1 MEFPE
6 DLRYTREHEW
16 ARRKGNQIVVGITD
30 FAQDQ
35 LGDVVY
41 VELPDVGDPVKK
53 GESFGVVES
62 TKAVSELFSPLS
74 GKVVE
79 VNDPLADAPET
90 VNEDPYEEGWMIV
103 IEASDPKEVADIFE
117 VPLEALRKVSDDDV
131 APGRRRGTRGRG
143 RKIYYA
149 P

>member
-1 MEFPE
+1 MEFPD

-16 ARRKGNQIVVGITD
+16 ARPKGDRIVVGITE
-30 FAQDQ
+30 FAQNQ
-35 LGDVVY
+35 LGDIVY

-62 TKAVSELFSPLS
+62 TKAVSELFAPIS

-90 VNEDPYEEGWMIV
+90 INEDPYEEGWMIA
-103 IEASDPKEVADIFE
+103 IEPADPKD
-117 VPLEALRKVSDDDV
+117 LEELMDSKAYRAFVEEQEQ
-131 APGRRRGTRGRG
+131 
-143 RKIYYA
+143 
-149 P
+149 

>member
-6 DLRYTREHEW
+6 DLRYTRDHEW
-16 ARRKGNQIVVGITD
+16 ARKKGSNIVVGITD

-62 TKAVSELFSPLS
+62 TKAVSELFAPIS

-79 VNDPLADAPET
+79 VNDPLSDAPET
-90 VNEDPYEEGWMIV
+90 INEDPYEEGWMIV
-103 IEASDPKEVADIFE
+103 IEPSDPAE
-117 VPLEALRKVSDDDV
+117 LEGLLDAKAYKAHVEEQE
-131 APGRRRGTRGRG
+131 
-143 RKIYYA
+143 
-149 P
+149 

>member
-16 ARRKGNQIVVGITD
+16 ARMKGAQVVIGITD

-41 VELPDVGDPVKK
+41 VELPDAGDPVKK

-62 TKAVSELFSPLS
+62 TKAVSELFAPVS

-79 VNDPLADAPET
+79 VNDPLSDAPET
-90 VNEDPYEEGWMIV
+90 INEDPYEEGWMIV
-103 IEASDPKEVADIFE
+103 IEPSDPKE
-117 VPLEALRKVSDDDV
+117 LESLMDAKAYRAFVEEHE
-131 APGRRRGTRGRG
+131 
-143 RKIYYA
+143 
-149 P
+149 

>member
-1 MEFPE
+1 MNIPE

-16 ARRKGNQIVVGITD
+16 ARNKAGRIVVGITD

-62 TKAVSELFSPLS
+62 TKAVSELFAPIT

-79 VNDPLADAPET
+79 VNDPLSDAPET
-90 VNEDPYEEGWMIV
+90 INEDPYEEGWMIA
-103 IEASDPKEVADIFE
+103 IEPSDPKE
-117 VPLEALRKVSDDDV
+117 LEALMDSKAYRAFVEEQE
-131 APGRRRGTRGRG
+131 
-143 RKIYYA
+143 
-149 P
+149 

>member
-1 MEFPE
+1 MDLPE

-16 ARRKGNQIVVGITD
+16 ARMKGEKVVVGITD

-62 TKAVSELFSPLS
+62 TKAVSELFAPIS

-79 VNDPLADAPET
+79 VNDPLSDAPET
-90 VNEDPYEEGWMIV
+90 INEDPYEEGWMIV
-103 IEASDPKEVADIFE
+103 IEPSDPGELGSLMDAKAYRGF
-117 VPLEALRKVSDDDV
+117 LEEHE
-131 APGRRRGTRGRG
+131 
-143 RKIYYA
+143 
-149 P
+149 

>member
-1 MEFPE
+1 MDFPE

-16 ARRKGNQIVVGITD
+16 ARKKGGNYVVGITD
-30 FAQDQ
+30 FAQSQ

-62 TKAVSELFSPLS
+62 TKAVSELFAPLS

-79 VNDPLADAPET
+79 VNDPLSDAPET
-90 VNEDPYEEGWMIV
+90 VNDDPYEEGWMIV
-103 IEASDPKEVADIFE
+103 IEPADPKELDGLMDAKAYRAFVE
-117 VPLEALRKVSDDDV
+117 EQE
-131 APGRRRGTRGRG
+131 
-143 RKIYYA
+143 
-149 P
+149 

>member
-1 MEFPE
+1 MDFPE

-16 ARRKGNQIVVGITD
+16 ARKKGQLVVVGITD

-41 VELPDVGDPVKK
+41 VELPTVGDPVKK

-62 TKAVSELFSPLS
+62 TKAVSELFSPLT

-79 VNDPLADAPET
+79 VNDPLTDAPET
-90 VNEDPYEEGWMIV
+90 INEDPYEEGWMIA
-103 IEASDPKEVADIFE
+103 IEPSDPKELD
-117 VPLEALRKVSDDDV
+117 ALMDAKAYRTFVEEQE
-131 APGRRRGTRGRG
+131 
-143 RKIYYA
+143 
-149 P
+149 

>member
-1 MEFPE
+1 MNFPE
-6 DLRYTREHEW
+6 DIRYTREHEW
-16 ARRKGNQIVVGITD
+16 ARRKGGSVVVGITE

-62 TKAVSELFSPLS
+62 TKAVSELFAPVT

-79 VNDPLADAPET
+79 VNDPLSDAPET
-90 VNEDPYEEGWMIV
+90 INEDPYEEGWLIA
-103 IEASDPKEVADIFE
+103 IEPSDPEE
-117 VPLEALRKVSDDDV
+117 LEELMDAKGYQEFI
-131 APGRRRGTRGRG
+131 AEQE
-143 RKIYYA
+143 
-149 P
+149 

>member
-1 MEFPE
+1 MDFPE

-16 ARRKGNQIVVGITD
+16 ARKKGSNFVIGITD

-35 LGDVVY
+35 LGDVVF
-41 VELPDVGDPVKK
+41 VELPEIGDPVKK

-62 TKAVSELFSPLS
+62 TKAVSELFAPIS

-90 VNEDPYEEGWMIV
+90 INEDPYEEGWMIV
-103 IEASDPKEVADIFE
+103 IEPTDASE
-117 VPLEALRKVSDDDV
+117 LEGLMDV
-131 APGRRRGTRGRG
+131 KAY
-143 RKIYYA
+143 KA
-149 P
+149 FVEEQE

>member
-16 ARRKGNQIVVGITD
+16 ARTKGTRIVVGITD

-62 TKAVSELFSPLS
+62 TKAVSELFAPIS

-79 VNDPLADAPET
+79 VNSPLSDAPET
-90 VNEDPYEEGWMIV
+90 INEDPYEEGWMIA
-103 IEASDPKEVADIFE
+103 IEPSDPKE
-117 VPLEALRKVSDDDV
+117 LEALMDAKTYRAFVQEQE
-131 APGRRRGTRGRG
+131 
-143 RKIYYA
+143 
-149 P
+149 